1 MENDLTLKNSS
12 SSILA
17 QPNQPAPFPFLFP
30 TLACFGGLSR
40 RPSRNCTARPACLGP
55 LLPSRTGPHRT
66 WPSLVPRPT
75 RLFPQ
80 HAAKCPLAR
89 PTARPSSP
97 KATASLTLSLSL
109 SLRSSPT
116 GQRPF
121 LLSFLLPRASFLFPG
136 RFPFFGRR
144 WRGHAGK
151 ATTVAPA
158 WQVTESTCSP
168 SLFRAPPGL

>member
-1 MENDLTLKNSS
+1 LENDLTLKNSS

-17 QPNQPAPFPFLFP
+17 QPNQPSPFSFSFSHAGLLWRPVLV
-30 TLACFGGLSR
+30 ACPQL
-40 RPSRNCTARPACLGP
+40 
-55 LLPSRTGPHRT
+55 HRA
-66 WPSLVPRPT
+66 WPSLAPRPA

-80 HAAKCPLAR
+80 HAAKRPLAR

-97 KATASLTLSLSL
+97 KATASLALSLSL
-109 SLRSSPT
+109 SLRSGPT

-121 LLSFLLPRASFLFPG
+121 LLSFLLPRASFLFPR

-151 ATTVAPA
+151 ATAVAPA